1 MSTAIFG
8 GTFNPVH
15 KGHIA
20 MVQSVIKQFRTDRII
35 VVPNGNPP
43 HKRDIAITEF
53 HHRYNMLCLAFQSEE
68 AVEVSDYEGGLGE
81 YRYSI
86 DTMRHFRDVY
96 GEDTQFIIGADSLTS
111 IHTWHM
117 YETLLKENRFIV
129 FKREA
134 SDGFDEALIKYG
146 SMSREMLL
154 SDMPLYPLS
163 STVVRKYAQD
173 GSIEDYVTPEVYGY
187 IKEHGLYG
195 GCHDSK

>member
-8 GTFNPVH
+8 GTFDPVH

-20 MVQSVIKQFRTDRII
+20 MVKSVMKQFLTDRII

-43 HKRDIAITEF
+43 HKRDIEITDF
-53 HHRYNMLCLAFQSEE
+53 HHRYNMLCLAFGSMKS
-68 AVEVSDYEGGLGE
+68 VEVSDYEGGLGE

-86 DTMRHFRDVY
+86 DTMRHFRNIY

-111 IHTWHM
+111 IDTWHM

-129 FKREA
+129 FKRDGC
-134 SDGFDEALIKYG
+134 DGFDDALVKYG

-163 STVVRKYAQD
+163 STRVRKYAID
-173 GSIEDYVTPEVYGY
+173 GRIKDYITPEVYGY

-195 GCHDSK
+195 GYHDNK